1 VSDFWPPVLSRLLA
15 GEDLSVDDAAAAMS
29 KIMSGEATPVQ
40 VTAFVV
46 ALRAKGETPD
56 EVTGLARTMLAL
68 APRVEVPGPVVDTC
82 GTGGDRA
89 GTINVS
95 TIAAIVAAGAGAV
108 VAKHGNRAASSRCG
122 SADLL
127 EALGVNVAL
136 QPDEVARCLRACGIA
151 FMFAP
156 VFHPAMAHAAV
167 PRREMGIPTVFNFL
181 GPLTNPARPAGQVV
195 GVADARMLPV
205 VAGVLSARGTRA
217 FVVRGG
223 DGIDELT
230 TTGPSTVYESGGGAL
245 REFTLD
251 PASLG
256 LPRARP
262 EDLTGG
268 DAEVNAEVA
277 RAVLAGEP
285 GAPRDIVL
293 LNAAAALVVAE
304 KASDLAEGLTA
315 AAASIDD
322 GRAAAVLERWVA
334 ASNAPPPDADAVAL

>member
-1 VSDFWPPVLSRLLA
+1 
-15 GEDLSVDDAAAAMS
+15 VDEAAAAMS
-29 KIMSGEATPVQ
+29 RIMSGEATPVQ

-56 EVTGLARTMLAL
+56 EVSGLAQTMLAL
-68 APRVEVPGPVVDTC
+68 APEVEAPGPVVDTC

-95 TIAAIVAAGAGAV
+95 TIAAIVAAGAGAI

-136 QPDEVARCLRACGIA
+136 QPGGVARCLRECGIG

-181 GPLTNPARPAGQVV
+181 GPLTNPARPSGQVV

-205 VAGVLSARGTRA
+205 VAGVLNARGTRA
-217 FVVRGG
+217 FIVRGG

-230 TTGPSTVYESGGGAL
+230 TTGPSTVYESAGGAL

-251 PASLG
+251 PTSLG
-256 LPRARP
+256 VQQARP
-262 EDLTGG
+262 EDLAGG
-268 DAEVNAEVA
+268 DAAANAEIA
-277 RAVLAGEP
+277 RAVLAGET

-293 LNAAAALVVAE
+293 LNAAAALVVAG
-304 KASDLAEGLTA
+304 KASDLGEGLTA

-322 GRAAAVLERWVA
+322 GRAAAVLEQWIAV
-334 ASNAPPPDADAVAL
+334 SNAPSPDGDRD

>member
-15 GEDLSVDDAAAAMS
+15 GEDLSVDDASDAMAR
-29 KIMSGEATPVQ
+29 IMSGEATPVQ

-46 ALRAKGETPD
+46 ALRAKGETPE
-56 EVTGLARTMLAL
+56 EVAGLARAMLAL
-68 APRVEVPGPVVDTC
+68 APEVAVPGPVVDTC

-95 TIAAIVAAGAGAV
+95 TIAAIVAAGGGAV

-127 EALGVNVAL
+127 EALGVQVAL
-136 QPDEVARCLRACGIA
+136 PPEGVARCLRECGIG

-181 GPLTNPARPAGQVV
+181 GPLTNPARPSGQVV

-205 VAGVLSARGTRA
+205 VAGVLSGRGTRA

-230 TTGPSTVYESGGGAL
+230 TTGPSTVYESRGGAL
-245 REFTLD
+245 REFSLD

-262 EDLTGG
+262 EDLSGG
-268 DAEVNAEVA
+268 DAAANAGVA
-277 RAVLAGEP
+277 RAILAGETGP
-285 GAPRDIVL
+285 GRDIVL
-293 LNAAAALVVAE
+293 LNAAAALVVAD
-304 KASDLAEGLTA
+304 KAGDLADGLTA

-322 GRAAAVLERWVA
+322 GRAAAVLETWVA
-334 ASNAPPPDADAVAL
+334 VSNAPPPDGEAVAD